1 MKYFN
6 FNTLRDTNFQ
16 KIYLFVLAL
25 TATIC
30 SRTMLAFIDDTEGPN
45 LLVVFAIAFVIYFLS
60 LATYIFSPLSSIK
73 TDIKISVVIV
83 LIQIL
88 FTGVL
93 YFSLL

>member
-1 MKYFN
+1 MKYFDFGINKNAN
-6 FNTLRDTNFQ
+6 FKKT
-16 KIYLFVLAL
+16 YLFVLAL

-30 SRTMLAFIDDTEGPN
+30 SRTMLAFIDDSEGPN
-45 LLVVFAIAFVIYFLS
+45 LLVVFVIAFVIYFLS